1 LGPCPE
7 CGNRL
12 ERLDCR
18 AGKNGG
24 VNVAARLNDRTLT
37 IDDDERANVA
47 GFNQTVSVEG
57 CEFDAPLHRER

>member
-7 CGNRL
+7 RGNRL

-18 AGKNGG
+18 AGENGG
-24 VNVAARLNDRTLT
+24 VNVATRFNDRTLT
-37 IDDDERANVA
+37 IDDDERANVT

-57 CEFDAPLHRER
+57 CELDAPLHRER